1 MGEPTHEIVAKTY
14 YSQYFCHKLHENE
27 RNWTGGA
34 SLELPWIRQWKSY
47 DFSESLNMLALSG
60 FSWSFGVLL
69 WEIMTFADTPYPDVS
84 TADDL
89 HSLLKNGYRMPQPEG
104 VNDDV

>member
-1 MGEPTHEIVAKTY
+1 MTSVP
-14 YSQYFCHKLHENE
+14 
-27 RNWTGGA
+27 
-34 SLELPWIRQWKSY
+34 
-47 DFSESLNMLALSG
+47 ESLNVLGLFVC

-84 TADDL
+84 IADDL
-89 HSLLKNGYRMPQPEG
+89 YSLLKTGYRMPQPEG

>member
-1 MGEPTHEIVAKTY
+1 MKMKDIGPRGRRSGRPLWAQYLSFPLMEMIRHLCSGIVEY
-14 YSQYFCHKLHENE
+14 V
-27 RNWTGGA
+27 G
-34 SLELPWIRQWKSY
+34 
-47 DFSESLNMLALSG
+47 LSG

-89 HSLLKNGYRMPQPEG
+89 YSLLKTGYRMPQPEG

>member
-1 MGEPTHEIVAKTY
+1 MGFILSCSLSSQFTMKTIGWTSTAVSCFIVPNY
-14 YSQYFCHKLHENE
+14 IQRIIEH
-27 RNWTGGA
+27 
-34 SLELPWIRQWKSY
+34 
-47 DFSESLNMLALSG
+47 ALYVC

-89 HSLLKNGYRMPQPEG
+89 YSLLKTGYRMPQPEG